1 MSKGCETGP
10 PVYRPYPRRL
20 ESLTI
25 CRCNYKGSTF
35 LLTYL
40 KTLSGGPAG
49 VWTHDLPHS
58 SPELNQY
65 ICFFALANREKLE
78 YRLYTT
84 ELILKVM
91 KYKLKA
97 YCFVK

>member
-40 KTLSGGPAG
+40 KTLSGGPTG
-49 VWTHDLPHS
+49 VWTHDLTRTEVRNS
-58 SPELNQY
+58 TNW
-65 ICFFALANREKLE
+65 ANRSA
-78 YRLYTT
+78 
-84 ELILKVM
+84 ILTINLPLSSQFSLV
-91 KYKLKA
+91 
-97 YCFVK
+97 